1 MARESPAKV
10 GLFGITEN
18 CHSGSAA
25 MTSQYQSPT
34 AKGGEVYR
42 GEKEAGKATVSK
54 ECMDFP

>member
-1 MARESPAKV
+1 M

-34 AKGGEVYR
+34 AKGGELYR